1 MFLFCRLWSLRL
13 TYFKFYCYWCQ
24 CGRCVPYSPR
34 ILEFRSAAGTLVVQK
49 EQCRWDE
56 RHGVPLETPLP
67 GVFFNDA
74 NGDGMRNV
82 ANEAG
87 VSGAAFSVY
96 VSGKLESSLLSTAL

>member
-1 MFLFCRLWSLRL
+1 MFPFCRLWSLRL
-13 TYFKFYCYWCQ
+13 TYFYCYWRQ
-24 CGRCVPYSPR
+24 CGRCVPYSPH
-34 ILEFRSAAGTLVVQK
+34 ILEFRSAACTLVGQK

-56 RHGVPLETPLP
+56 RVPLEIPLP

-74 NGDGMRNV
+74 NGDGTRNV

-96 VSGKLESSLLSTAL
+96 VSGRLESLQLSTAL